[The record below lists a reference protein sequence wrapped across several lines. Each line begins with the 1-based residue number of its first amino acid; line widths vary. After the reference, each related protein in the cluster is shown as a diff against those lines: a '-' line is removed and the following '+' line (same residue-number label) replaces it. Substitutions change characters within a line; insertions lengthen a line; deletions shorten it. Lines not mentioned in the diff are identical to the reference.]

1 MADIADITTDR
12 LELEEALR
20 RQLAPVDI
28 GPAPIGR
35 CHNCDAYLEGDA
47 RFCDADCRGDWQA
60 RQNMKRI
67 TGQ

>member
-20 RQLAPVDI
+20 RQLAPIDT

-35 CHNCDAYLEGDA
+35 CHNCDAHLEGDA
-47 RFCDADCRGDWQA
+47 RFCDADCRSDWQA

-67 TGQ
+67 LGK

>member
-1 MADIADITTDR
+1 MADIADITADR

-35 CHNCDAYLEGDA
+35 CHNCDEPVEAGA
-47 RFCDADCRGDWQA
+47 CFCDADCRGDWQA

-67 TGQ
+67 LGK

>member
-20 RQLAPVDI
+20 RQRPIDI

-35 CHNCDAYLEGDA
+35 CHNCEAPLEGEA
-47 RFCDADCRGDWQA
+47 RFCDADCRGDWQS

-67 TGQ
+67 LGK

>member
-20 RQLAPVDI
+20 RQLAPVGI

-35 CHNCDAYLEGDA
+35 CHNCEAPLEGEA
-47 RFCDADCRGDWQA
+47 RFCDADCRSDWQA

-67 TGQ
+67 LGK

>member
-1 MADIADITTDR
+1 MADVADITSDR

-20 RQLAPVDI
+20 RQLAPVDV
-28 GPAPIGR
+28 GPIPTGR
-35 CHNCDAYLEGDA
+35 CHNCEAAVEGDA

-67 TGQ
+67 LGK